1 MKKSLFTTFLAVFSI
16 ILIMY
21 LLLFIMMNSGQ
32 PLGGLNTANIIR
44 ELRDNFYGLWIFISV
59 AGLLA
64 LIFTLF
70 NHVEN
75 MSIQQKFQDDIKLL
89 EENQQ
94 PESPELQ
101 AVHDKIMNMSAELQE
116 LSKQKSA
123 DKAEIIELERKRI
136 SRELHDSVSQE
147 LFAATMI
154 LSSVAGSTQSLSKE
168 QIETQTQLVLKVLHS
183 AQNEMRALLLHLRPV
198 ELDGK
203 SLAEGLSA
211 LTDELQAKIS
221 ANITVK
227 LADIEATSNI
237 EDNLFRM
244 AQEILSNTLR

>member
-70 NHVEN
+70 NHIEN
-75 MSIQQKFQDDIKLL
+75 MAIQQKFQDDIKLL

-101 AVHDKIMNMSAELQE
+101 VVHDKIMNMSAELQE

-154 LSSVAGSTQSLSKE
+154 LSSVAGSTQNLTKE
-168 QIETQTQLVLKVLHS
+168 QIETLK
-183 AQNEMRALLLHLRPV
+183 
-198 ELDGK
+198 
-203 SLAEGLSA
+203 
-211 LTDELQAKIS
+211 
-221 ANITVK
+221 
-227 LADIEATSNI
+227 
-237 EDNLFRM
+237 
-244 AQEILSNTLR
+244 

>member
-70 NHVEN
+70 NHIEN
-75 MSIQQKFQDDIKLL
+75 MAIQQKFQDDIKLL

-154 LSSVAGSTQSLSKE
+154 LSSVAGPTQSLSKE

-183 AQNEMRALLLHLRPV
+183 AQNEMRALLLHLR
-198 ELDGK
+198 
-203 SLAEGLSA
+203 
-211 LTDELQAKIS
+211 
-221 ANITVK
+221 
-227 LADIEATSNI
+227 
-237 EDNLFRM
+237 
-244 AQEILSNTLR
+244 